1 MPPTD
6 QWQLADGPAAF
17 ADLSLADALTVE
29 AWIETKTYRPEAL
42 QPLVSQWR
50 PGETFPAFAA
60 YDAGTTGGLDCT
72 GYYGALCDGRYVYFC
87 PIRSHIARDTVH
99 ANILR
104 LDTHGDFRDPASW
117 EAYDA
122 RGTAGLDTVCY
133 YGGAC
138 DGRYVYFVP
147 RDDARTYHSRVLR
160 YDMSR
165 PFADP
170 AAWDAHDAE
179 LAHSHQ
185 GVAFDGQYLYFCPGY
200 ASIPDQPL
208 DENRLSGQVLRLDT
222 RADFHEPAAYQTFD
236 TRALGDGA
244 VCFDGGAFDG
254 RYIYF
259 VPLTTGQVVRYDTRG
274 AFAAAASWEVFD
286 AAPLGMQMNVGAVFD
301 GTFLYFCS
309 YGHSLMIRYDTRRD
323 FADASSWETCPLD
336 VDGGYDG
343 GFFDGRY
350 VYFCPWTRGA
360 RADRKT
366 YHCHFLR
373 YDTTAP
379 FADPSSWQTRDA
391 SATDGLHSVGYNA
404 GAFDGRYFYA
414 APLFDGEGDKFHG
427 RVLRCDALG
436 TGGTFSLRYGEYGH
450 NGGLCAA
457 VPGPSFVVNTA
468 QGARSIAAH
477 RSLAPGRHYLAGTY
491 DGRAL
496 KLYID
501 GELAA
506 ARAASG
512 RLQHSD
518 APLTLGTLAGGSAR
532 FDGQISAARITAAA
546 LDEEV
551 LAAAWRDGHQA
562 QKPR

>member
-1 MPPTD
+1 M
-6 QWQLADGPAAF
+6 
-17 ADLSLADALTVE
+17 
-29 AWIETKTYRPEAL
+29 
-42 QPLVSQWR
+42 
-50 PGETFPAFAA
+50 
-60 YDAGTTGGLDCT
+60 
-72 GYYGALCDGRYVYFC
+72 
-87 PIRSHIARDTVH
+87 
-99 ANILR
+99 
-104 LDTHGDFRDPASW
+104 
-117 EAYDA
+117 
-122 RGTAGLDTVCY
+122 
-133 YGGAC
+133 
-138 DGRYVYFVP
+138 
-147 RDDARTYHSRVLR
+147 
-160 YDMSR
+160 
-165 PFADP
+165 
-170 AAWDAHDAE
+170 
-179 LAHSHQ
+179 
-185 GVAFDGQYLYFCPGY
+185 
-200 ASIPDQPL
+200 
-208 DENRLSGQVLRLDT
+208 
-222 RADFHEPAAYQTFD
+222 
-236 TRALGDGA
+236 
-244 VCFDGGAFDG
+244 
-254 RYIYF
+254 
-259 VPLTTGQVVRYDTRG
+259 
-274 AFAAAASWEVFD
+274 
-286 AAPLGMQMNVGAVFD
+286 
-301 GTFLYFCS
+301 
-309 YGHSLMIRYDTRRD
+309 
-323 FADASSWETCPLD
+323 
-336 VDGGYDG
+336 
-343 GFFDGRY
+343 
-350 VYFCPWTRGA
+350 
-360 RADRKT
+360 
-366 YHCHFLR
+366 R

-436 TGGTFSLRYGEYGH
+436 TGGTFSLRYGDYGH